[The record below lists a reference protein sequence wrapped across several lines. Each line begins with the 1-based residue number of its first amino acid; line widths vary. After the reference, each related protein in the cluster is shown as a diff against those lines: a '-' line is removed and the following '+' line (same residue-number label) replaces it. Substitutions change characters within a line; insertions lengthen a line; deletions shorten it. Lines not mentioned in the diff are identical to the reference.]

1 MNPRFFRLAGVLFA
15 VLILAAI
22 GCKDAKPT
30 GSVSG
35 KVTYNGKP
43 QTVGYVNF
51 LSSTGA
57 AAQAQLD
64 DSGNYKIDSPL
75 EAGEYRVYLGPPIP
89 GQYAPGTKAPTAP
102 PKFTV
107 APKFQ
112 DPNSSGVKV
121 TIKPGANE
129 IPIEMKD

>member
-1 MNPRFFRLAGVLFA
+1 MTPRFSGLTGLLLAI
-15 VLILAAI
+15 LILTAA

-43 QTVGYVNF
+43 QTTGYVNF

-57 AAQAQLD
+57 AAQAPLD

-75 EAGEYRVYLGPPIP
+75 EAGDYRVYLGPPIP
-89 GQYAPGTKAPTAP
+89 GQYAPGTKTAAP
-102 PKFTV
+102 PKFNV
-107 APKFQ
+107 SPKFQ